1 MGDMPENSAPL
12 YHGTVTLDLEHLI
25 PTVHPVQKN
34 FFTKFQ
40 TYVTFKL
47 NFHPVHFC

>member
-25 PTVHPVQKN
+25 PTVHPVQKISLQN
-34 FFTKFQ
+34 FRHTSHS
-40 TYVTFKL
+40 
-47 NFHPVHFC
+47 N